1 MKLLKNSLIILL
13 LVCLGGAIGYSA
25 LRDSAQHRLNRRVA
39 RSLELNEE
47 ASALMTAEDFAGA
60 REKLRQSLALNRLN
74 AWTYGYLG
82 YAELNLGN
90 HQQAFEYFAS
100 TLNLEATGV
109 DLIESLAELLLQSGH
124 HVEAERYLRYGLRD
138 FPDDE
143 TLNAL
148 LEQAKEMATATEAG
162 AAAAAGTQVETAGA
176 EK

>member
-13 LVCLGGAIGYSA
+13 LICLGGAIGYSA
-25 LRDSAQHRLNRRVA
+25 LRASTQHKLNRRVT

-47 ASALMTAEDFAGA
+47 ASALMAAEDFAGA
-60 REKLRQSLALNRLN
+60 REKLRQSLVLNRLN

-90 HQQAFEYFAS
+90 HQQAFENFAS

-109 DLIESLAELLLQSGH
+109 DLIENLAELLLQSGH
-124 HVEAERYLRYGLRD
+124 HAEAERYLRYGLRD

-148 LEQAKEMATATEAG
+148 LEQAKEMAAAAEAG
-162 AAAAAGTQVETAGA
+162 AAAGTPVETAGA